1 MRTKRF
7 ECLPYISKDTIGE
20 IQVSIELTDE
30 EILSLKLMSKEEY
43 ETFIRSKANVQIT
56 DFDVEYEVMPIDEWD
71 VSDK

>member
-1 MRTKRF
+1 
-7 ECLPYISKDTIGE
+7 
-20 IQVSIELTDE
+20 VSIELTDE